1 MTEKEALIITTFIH
15 GGIRRM
21 NPVLCVQG
29 KFVVI
34 YVTLKKGVC
43 NRQNTSLQMV

>member
-1 MTEKEALIITTFIH
+1 MTEKSALKITTFIH

-21 NPVLCVQG
+21 NPVVYVRG

-34 YVTLKKGVC
+34 YVILKKDVC
-43 NRQNTSLQMV
+43 NRQNTNLHIV